1 MRLRVVFLLLSVI
14 LCCPHFSAGQQVQL
28 VLQRID
34 SAESKNIIIENKTTP
49 SLQSFD
55 NAMDAYDALKKLIAA
70 MQDNGYLAAS
80 VDTLVLTETKV
91 EAFIFQGPKYQ
102 WARLSFDSIPTALL
116 IQMNIREREWSNRPV
131 NAKQLSALSEIML
144 NYCENNGYPFAY
156 TTLRNIKQEDKGLSA
171 DFILE
176 RGRLTRFD
184 SLSIESDAD
193 ISREYLQHYLG
204 IKQGDLY
211 NETQLRLVNK
221 RLNELAFLQPSKP
234 WRMDFTVGGNT
245 LYLYLK
251 EKKSNQLNGLIGLQP
266 NTAATGKFLLTADI
280 LLGLKNALGYGE
292 TIAATY
298 QNLQYK
304 SPRFHLE
311 TGIPYLIGTPVGF
324 DGSFD
329 LFKKDTTFYR
339 TTFDLGF
346 KYQLN
351 ASDFFKL
358 AYQAYSNHLINADT
372 DYVIENKKLPDNL
385 DISTKGAVFT
395 FNMDR
400 TDYRLNP
407 RKGWQASFSGSGLLR
422 TVKTNDA
429 IANIDDGTGYD
440 YKKLYDS
447 ANVEKY
453 QYRFAAVA
461 NYYIT
466 PLKNFVI
473 KIAYN
478 GGYIS
483 GKNLF
488 LNELYQ
494 LGGFKLLRGFDEQ
507 SIYANL
513 YHVGTLEFRFLLSR
527 NSYFYLF
534 SDASIIQA
542 DYNGGKRKDNPV
554 SLGGGITLE
563 NKSGIFNIA
572 LGLGKTSG
580 NDFQFKQ
587 TKIHFGY
594 TAYF

>member
-1 MRLRVVFLLLSVI
+1 MNSKGFILSLLVMFCCLPLS
-14 LCCPHFSAGQQVQL
+14 FGQQAQL

-34 SAESKNIIIENKTTP
+34 TAESKTLAIDHKVIP
-49 SLQSFD
+49 AVQSFD
-55 NAMDAYDALKKLIAA
+55 NIMDVNDALRKL
-70 MQDNGYLAAS
+70 MLDLQDNGYLAAS
-80 VDTLVLTETKV
+80 VDTFVMTESKL
-91 EAFIFQGPKYQ
+91 EANIYQGEKYQ
-102 WARLSFDSIPTALL
+102 WAKLSFDSIPAALL
-116 IQMNIREREWSNRPV
+116 TQINIKERDWNDRPV
-131 NAKQLSALSEIML
+131 TTKRLSALSEIML
-144 NYCENNGYPFAY
+144 RYCENNGYPFAY
-156 TTLRNIKQEDKGLSA
+156 TTLRNIQHDDKGLSA
-171 DFILE
+171 LFILD
-176 RGRLTRFD
+176 RGRQIRFD
-184 SLSIESDAD
+184 SLSIESNVD

-204 IKQGDLY
+204 IRQGDLY
-211 NETQLRLVNK
+211 DESQLRLVSK
-221 RLNELAFLQPSKP
+221 RLSELAFLQPARP
-234 WRMDFTVGGNT
+234 WRMDFTVGKNT
-245 LYLYLK
+245 LYLYLQ

-292 TIAATY
+292 SLAATY

-304 SPRFHLE
+304 SPRFHLDV
-311 TGIPYLIGTPVGF
+311 GLPYLLGTPVGF

-329 LFKKDTTFYR
+329 LFKKDSTFLR

-358 AYQAYSNHLINADT
+358 AYQTYSNRLITVDT
-372 DYVIENKKLPDNL
+372 NYVVVNKELPDNL

-407 RKGWQASFSGSGLLR
+407 RKGWQAGFSGSGLLR

-429 IANIDDGTGYD
+429 IANIDDGSGFD
-440 YKKLYDS
+440 YQSLYDS
-447 ANVEKY
+447 ANVDKY
-453 QYRFAAVA
+453 QYRFTAVA
-461 NYYIT
+461 NYYIS
-466 PLKNFVI
+466 PFKNFVV

-483 GKNLF
+483 GKNLY

-494 LGGFKLLRGFDEQ
+494 IGGFKLLRGFDEQ
-507 SIYANL
+507 SIYASL
-513 YHVGTLEFRFLLSR
+513 YHVGTMEVRILLSR

-534 SDASIIQA
+534 NDASIVHS
-542 DYNGGKRKDNPV
+542 DYKGVNRKDNLV

-563 NKSGIFNIA
+563 NKSGIFNVA

-594 TAYF
+594 VAYF